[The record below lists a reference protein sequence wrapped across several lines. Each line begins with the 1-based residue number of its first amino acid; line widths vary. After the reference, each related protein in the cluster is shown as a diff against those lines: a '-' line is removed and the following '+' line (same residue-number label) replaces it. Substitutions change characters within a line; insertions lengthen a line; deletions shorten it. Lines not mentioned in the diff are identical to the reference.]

1 MVTPDVPAI
10 RLCCYLETESI
21 GGMEMST
28 ATLLAN
34 LGPRYE
40 VTVLGVSAPVVAY
53 VVGQAAGV
61 GTRLVPP
68 VRHKSNLGAI
78 AAHVNAVRDLRP
90 DLLLVCLSQLYSA
103 QYALLA
109 AAMNRVPTDAVV
121 HCVLPSTSRSQNQI
135 FRMLSRRVRAF
146 GGVSRSVCTATEAE
160 LGLRP
165 GSVTL
170 LYTGV
175 PSVTGAGGDPPL
187 GGTQRERFAIG
198 AVGRLVPEKGFDVLV
213 RALAG
218 LPEADLVLMG
228 DGPERAGL
236 EDLGRELGV
245 LDRMTFTGWVEPP
258 WVAQRRCDV
267 LAVPSRVEG
276 FGLVAVEA
284 LLAGIPVVASR
295 VGGLTEVVEDGV
307 TGLLVPSD
315 DPEALAGALRQ
326 LEGDSVLR
334 AELAER
340 GRADARRRFSVD
352 AMMAAYDRFLVT

>member
-1 MVTPDVPAI
+1 MVTSDARAI
-10 RLCCYLETESI
+10 RLCCYLETEVI
-21 GGMEMST
+21 GGMEMSA

-34 LGPRYE
+34 LGQQYE
-40 VTVLGVSAPVVAY
+40 VTVMGVSASVVAY
-53 VVGQAAGV
+53 VAGGRTGV
-61 GTRLVPP
+61 RTRVVPP
-68 VRHKSNLGAI
+68 VRHKSNIRAI
-78 AAHVNAVRDLRP
+78 TSHVHAVRDLRP
-90 DLLLVCLSQLYSA
+90 DLLLVCLAQLYSA

-109 AAMNRVPTDAVV
+109 AVMNRVPTVAVV
-121 HCVLPSTSRSQNQI
+121 HCFVPSTHRSQNLI
-135 FRMLSRRVRAF
+135 FRTLSRRVRAF
-146 GGVSRSVCTATEAE
+146 GGVSRSVCTATEEE

-170 LYTGV
+170 LYNGV
-175 PSVTGAGGDPPL
+175 PSASGSSGGPPR
-187 GGTQRERFAIG
+187 GGTPTERFAIG
-198 AVGRLVPEKGFDVLV
+198 AVGRLVPEKGFDVLI

-236 EDLGRELGV
+236 EGLGRELG
-245 LDRMTFTGWVEPP
+245 LQDRMTFTGWVEPP
-258 WVAQRRCDV
+258 WVARQRCDV
-267 LAVPSRVEG
+267 LVMPSRVEG

-315 DPEALAGALRQ
+315 DPEALASALRE

-340 GRADARRRFSVD
+340 GRADVRRRFSVE
-352 AMMAAYDRFLVT
+352 AMMSAYDRFLAS